1 MIIQQKLSKM
11 AIFSYLI
18 IDPDTNVCAI
28 VDPAFDTNRLLD
40 EICSRNLHLKY
51 VINTHSHADH
61 IAGNAS
67 IIEKSHAELM
77 IHREDVRTLNTFM
90 NKLIVRVLGGRKSP
104 MPEHLLLDASIIQVG
119 NIKMKV
125 LHTPGHTP
133 GSICLYTSGNVITGD
148 TLFVGAIGR
157 TDLRGGSYQQ
167 LIASIHEKLYSLPPD
182 TVVWPGHDYGVTPS
196 STIQHERETN
206 PMT

>member
-18 IDPDTNVCAI
+18 MDPDTNTCAI
-28 VDPAFDTNRLLD
+28 VDPAFDTEKLLA
-40 EICSRNLHLKY
+40 EIRNRNLHLKY

-67 IIEKSHAELM
+67 IIQKSHASLM
-77 IHREDVRTLNTFM
+77 IHRDDVLTLNKFM
-90 NKLIVRVLGGRKSP
+90 NRLFVRFLGGRKSP
-104 MPEHLLLDASIIQVG
+104 MPEHVLFDNSTIQVG
-119 NIKMKV
+119 NIQLKV
-125 LHTPGHTP
+125 IHTPGHTP

-148 TLFVGAIGR
+148 TLFVGAVGR

-167 LIASIHEKLYSLPPD
+167 LMASIHEKLYALPPD
-182 TVVWPGHDYGVTPS
+182 TIVWPGHDYGVTPS